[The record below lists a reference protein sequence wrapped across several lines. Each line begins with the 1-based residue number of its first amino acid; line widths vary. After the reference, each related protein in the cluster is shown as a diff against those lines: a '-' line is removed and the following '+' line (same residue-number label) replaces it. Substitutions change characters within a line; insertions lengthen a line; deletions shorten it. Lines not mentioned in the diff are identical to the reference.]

1 MNSGVRD
8 GYRYFF
14 CPWVLNLQPL
24 ARLCACLRE
33 DWWFLAETAE
43 IAEENNKSD

>member
-14 CPWVLNLQPL
+14 VLCGG
-24 ARLCACLRE
+24 CAPGTPRLRE
-33 DWWFLAETAE
+33 DEKVLAEPAE
-43 IAEENNKSD
+43 IAEENNKSA

>member
-14 CPWVLNLQPL
+14 VLCGG
-24 ARLCACLRE
+24 CAPVTPPRLRE
-33 DWWFLAETAE
+33 DEKVLAETAE

>member
-14 CPWVLNLQPL
+14 VLGFAESATAP
-24 ARLCACLRE
+24 RLCACLRE
-33 DWWFLAETAE
+33 DWWFLAEPAE